1 MKYKHINMQETESP
15 IAKLVMDRIRK
26 EEPWS
31 FSHANHLFHI
41 SYRAVRWLT
50 ALGILLLTLSL
61 LLFLAGLRGN
71 IGAKVVDHPMN
82 SIHQITGVG
91 DIGYADSNAST
102 LAITLDDM
110 VASIGDAFMISSYHG
125 AKSLN
130 FPLLISVFIF
140 FEVLLLMNW
149 ITRHQK
155 S

>member
-1 MKYKHINMQETESP
+1 MKYKDIHIRENESP
-15 IAKLVMDRIRK
+15 LAKMVMDRIRK

-31 FSHANHLFHI
+31 FSQTNQLFHI

-61 LLFLAGLRGN
+61 VLILAGLNGS
-71 IGAKVVDHPMN
+71 IGAKAADHSYS

-91 DIGYADSNAST
+91 DIGYADSNST
-102 LAITLDDM
+102 SLTVTIDDM
-110 VASIGDAFMISSYHG
+110 VASIGDAFMISGYQG

-149 ITRHQK
+149 ITRHQE
-155 S
+155 